1 MTAAVETAPAGRDL
15 QVIGL
20 IGVAHASSHFFQLV
34 VPPLFPMLRI
44 AFDVNF
50 TQLGAVM
57 TTFFIA
63 SGLAQAPCGFLVDRL
78 GARRLLLAGMTLL
91 AVSAILFGMVPAFWM
106 MFPVAILAGLG
117 NSVYHPADYAI
128 LTANVTA
135 PRLGRAYSI
144 HNLGGNLGWAA
155 APVFVLSVAALT
167 NWRVALIAAG
177 GLGLLIVVW
186 FLSVR
191 RDLKDP
197 PMKPASDQSTS
208 HALAPIL
215 SRPVMLC
222 FLYVTM
228 LSIAIVAANSFLPV
242 SLRDLHGIPLTTGA
256 AALTAFLVAGA
267 AGMLAGGFLAD
278 WSRRHDAVVT
288 IGLLATASVF
298 VLLSVFAFTGVALIV
313 IAAAGGLLLGI
324 TMPSRDMLV
333 RRSAPEGAI
342 GRVFGFVY
350 TGLDTG
356 AALAPVVVGYL
367 LDRGQPGGVL
377 WFAAIALTIGV
388 LSVVLLPRPRLA
400 TPQPAE

>member
-34 VPPLFPMLRI
+34 VPPLFPMLRV

-57 TTFFIA
+57 TVFFIA

-91 AVSAILFGMVPAFWM
+91 ALSSILFGLVPVFWM

-128 LTANVTA
+128 LTANVS
-135 PRLGRAYSI
+135 PSRLGRAYSI

-155 APVFVLSVAALT
+155 APVFVLTVAALT
-167 NWRVALIAAG
+167 NWRIALITAG

-186 FLSVR
+186 FLSAR
-191 RDLKDP
+191 QGLKDP
-197 PMKPASDQSTS
+197 PTKPASEKTTGN
-208 HALAPIL
+208 ALAPII

-228 LSIAIVAANSFLPV
+228 LSIAIVATNSFLPV

-256 AALTAFLVAGA
+256 ATLTAFLVGGA

-288 IGLLATASVF
+288 FGLLATATLF
-298 VLLSVFAFTGVALIV
+298 VLMSMVPFFGAMLII
-313 IAAAGGLLLGI
+313 IATLAGFLLGI

-350 TGLDTG
+350 TGLDVG
-356 AALAPVVVGYL
+356 AALAPIVVGYL
-367 LDRGQPGGVL
+367 LDQGKPAGVL
-377 WFAAIALTIGV
+377 WFAAIALAVGV
-388 LSVVLLPRPRLA
+388 LSVVLLPRPQRP